1 MDRERNIQIINE
13 VLTKVMDEEL
23 ELITIFVC
31 EYARKTTKYAKEE
44 ARK

>member
-13 VLTKVMDEEL
+13 ALAQVGDEEL

-31 EYARKTTKYAKEE
+31 EYARKTTKHTKEE
-44 ARK
+44 TRK

>member
-13 VLTKVMDEEL
+13 ALVQVSDEEL
-23 ELITIFVC
+23 ELITIIVC
-31 EYARKTTKYAKEE
+31 EYARKTAKHTKEE